1 LTGQYPNNP
10 NLRWCELL
18 SRAEIQQWLSTGTV
32 PPRLVVDFDRA
43 GIYRFVF
50 EECRD
55 DTTAHTACYVGET
68 VNLCHR
74 MKDYFPTTPR
84 PGAAPSSQKRL
95 LAGWE
100 VRGRILLSSG
110 NFELQ
115 TLKLEGPV
123 TFGGFTFGP
132 ENFEDAYDNF
142 FIRRMLESWAVLA
155 SEHGDHL
162 YPLNRRGTKAKRIF
176 EDLARKAQ
184 RAKRQRRTKP

>member
-1 LTGQYPNNP
+1 MTGQYPNNP
-10 NLRWCELL
+10 NLLWCELL

-84 PGAAPSSQKRL
+84 AWGHAVIAEATL
-95 LAGWE
+95 
-100 VRGRILLSSG
+100 GRM
-110 NFELQ
+110 
-115 TLKLEGPV
+115 
-123 TFGGFTFGP
+123 GG
-132 ENFEDAYDNF
+132 
-142 FIRRMLESWAVLA
+142 
-155 SEHGDHL
+155 
-162 YPLNRRGTKAKRIF
+162 
-176 EDLARKAQ
+176 Q
-184 RAKRQRRTKP
+184 RADFAI